1 MKRVERWEEKRYVGN
16 LKGTRVLGDQNF
28 FVIYA
33 TSKDNRENEITPDS
47 LRQRAGVKLG
57 VITRRKGRSLHGA
70 HMALTEPEAPF
81 PLLSILM

>member
-33 TSKDNRENEITPDS
+33 TSKDNRM
-47 LRQRAGVKLG
+47 KLLL
-57 VITRRKGRSLHGA
+57 IASGREQG
-70 HMALTEPEAPF
+70 
-81 PLLSILM
+81 